1 MKNILLIGAGRS
13 ASTLI
18 KYLLD
23 NSQKENWKI
32 TVADISLELA
42 KQKTNNHPNAHP
54 IALDITNEQQRA
66 NEIQKVDLVISML
79 PATMHLPVAKECLKQ
94 KKHLVTASYVS
105 KQMKDLDAE
114 AKKAGVIF
122 LNEIGLDPGID
133 HLSAMKVINEV
144 KAKGGKMITFKSY
157 CGGLVAPESNDNPW
171 GYKFTWNPRAVVMA
185 GQSGD
190 SAGATAQ
197 YMENGKIKYV
207 PYQRLFTNTET
218 IKVEWGNGSTR
229 LTTRFEAYA
238 NRDSLS
244 YKELYGLQDV
254 ENMLRGTLRM
264 PGFCKAWNAFIQ
276 LGLTDDN
283 CKVSDSEHTTYAELI
298 ESFLPEGKGGLKKKL
313 AKFLR
318 EKENSPVMKKIDWL
332 GILKSQKIGCLTLDL
347 SLHGEGSSA
356 TPAEILLDLLMKKW
370 SLKPKDKDMV
380 VMQHLFEYRLT
391 PPKESLRTNPSLR
404 GKGRRGEVKRLTS
417 SMVVIGEDQVNT
429 AMSKTVGLP
438 LGISTKLILKGK
450 INLTGVWVPT
460 VKEIYDPVLAEL
472 EKFGIQFIEKHN

>member
-32 TVADISLELA
+32 TVGDISAELA
-42 KQKTNNHPNAHP
+42 KQKTGDHPNAYA
-54 IALDITNEQQRA
+54 IAFDVNHEEQRA
-66 NEIQKVDLVISML
+66 NEISKVDLVISML
-79 PATMHLPVAKECLKQ
+79 PATMHLAVAKECLKQ
-94 KKHLVTASYVS
+94 KKNLVTASYVS
-105 KQMKDLDAE
+105 AHMKELDAD

-133 HLSAMKVINEV
+133 HLSAMKVIDDV
-144 KAKGGKMITFKSY
+144 KSKGGTMITFKSY

-197 YMENGKIKYV
+197 YLQNGKTKYV
-207 PYQRLFTNTET
+207 PYTRLFSNVET
-218 IKVEWGNGSTR
+218 IKVEGLGK
-229 LTTRFEAYA
+229 FEAYA

-244 YKELYGLQDV
+244 YMELYGLHDV
-254 ENMLRGTLRM
+254 KNMLRGTLRQ
-264 PGFCKAWNAFIQ
+264 PGFCKAWDAFIQ

-283 CKVSDSEHTTYAELI
+283 CKVSDSENTTYAELI
-298 ESFLPEGKGGLKKKL
+298 DSFLPEGKGSSVKKKL
-313 AKFLR
+313 AKFLQ
-318 EKENSPVMKKIDWL
+318 EKENSPVMKKLDWV
-332 GILKSQKIGCLTLDL
+332 GILKNQKIGLKD
-347 SLHGEGSSA
+347 SS
-356 TPAEILLDLLMKKW
+356 PAEILLDLLMKKW

-380 VMQHLFEYRLT
+380 VMQHLFEFKI
-391 PPKESLRTNPSLR
+391 PGSKSKVSS
-404 GKGRRGEVKRLTS
+404 LTS
-417 SMVVIGEDQVNT
+417 SMVVIGDDQVNT

-438 LGISTKLILKGK
+438 MGISTKMILNGK
-450 INLTGVWVPT
+450 INLKGVHIPT

-472 EKFGIQFIEKHN
+472 ENFGIRFNEKHS

>member
-54 IALDITNEQQRA
+54 IALDINNEEQRTS
-66 NEIQKVDLVISML
+66 EISKVDLVISML
-79 PATMHLPVAKECLKQ
+79 PATMHLSVAKECLKQ

-114 AKKAGVIF
+114 AKNAGVIF

-133 HLSAMKVINEV
+133 HLSAMKVIDDV
-144 KAKGGKMITFKSY
+144 KAQGGTMVTFRSY

-197 YMENGKIKYV
+197 YLENGKVKYV
-207 PYQRLFTNTET
+207 PYTRLFSNAHT
-218 IKVEWGNGSTR
+218 ISVDGWGK
-229 LTTRFEAYA
+229 FEAYA
-238 NRDSLS
+238 NRDSLL
-244 YKELYGLQDV
+244 YIDLYGLHDV
-254 ENMLRGTLRM
+254 KNMLRGTLRM
-264 PGFCKAWNAFIQ
+264 PGFCRAWNAFIQ

-283 CKVSDSEHTTYAELI
+283 CKVSNSEKISYADLI
-298 ESFLPEGKGGLKKKL
+298 DSFLPEGKGTVKKKL
-313 AKFLR
+313 AKFLK
-318 EKENSPVMKKIDWL
+318 EKDNSPVMKKLDWL
-332 GILKSQKIGCLTLDL
+332 GIFKNQKIG
-347 SLHGEGSSA
+347 LHDSS
-356 TPAEILLDLLMKKW
+356 PAEILLDLLMKKW
-370 SLKPKDKDMV
+370 SLKANDKDMV
-380 VMQHLFEYRLT
+380 VMQHIFQYKGAE
-391 PPKESLRTNPSLR
+391 
-404 GKGRRGEVKRLTS
+404 GKGQVKTITS
-417 SMVVIGEDQVNT
+417 SMVVIGEDQINT

-438 LGISTKLILKGK
+438 MGISTKLILNGR

-460 VKEIYDPVLAEL
+460 VKEIYNPVLSEL
-472 EKFGIQFIEKHN
+472 EKFGIAFIEKHST

>member
-1 MKNILLIGAGRS
+1 MAKNILLIGAGRS

-32 TVADISLELA
+32 IVGDISAELA
-42 KQKTNNHPNAHP
+42 KQKIGSHPNAHA
-54 IALDITNEQQRA
+54 IAFDINNDEQRTT
-66 NEIQKVDLVISML
+66 EISKVDLVISML

-94 KKHLVTASYVS
+94 KKNLVTASYVS
-105 KQMKDLDAE
+105 KQMHDLNDE

-122 LNEIGLDPGID
+122 LNEMGLDPGID
-133 HLSAMKVINEV
+133 HLSAMKVIDEV
-144 KAKGGKMITFKSY
+144 HAQGGTMITFRSY

-197 YMENGKIKYV
+197 YLENGKVKYV
-207 PYQRLFTNTET
+207 PYTRLFSNAHT
-218 IKVEWGNGSTR
+218 ISVDGWGK
-229 LTTRFEAYA
+229 FEAYA

-244 YKELYGLQDV
+244 YMDLYGLHDV
-254 ENMLRGTLRM
+254 KNMLRGTLRM
-264 PGFCKAWNAFIQ
+264 PGFCRAWNSFIQ

-283 CKVSDSEHTTYAELI
+283 CKVSNSEKISYAELI
-298 ESFLPEGKGGLKKKL
+298 ESFLPEAKGGVKKKM
-313 AKFLR
+313 AKFLK
-318 EKENSPVMKKIDWL
+318 EKDNSPVIKKLDWL
-332 GILKSQKIGCLTLDL
+332 GIFKTQKIGLKDA
-347 SLHGEGSSA
+347 S
-356 TPAEILLDLLMKKW
+356 PAEILLDLLMKKW

-380 VMQHLFEYRLT
+380 VMQHIFEYKT
-391 PPKESLRTNPSLR
+391 PATKNKLQ
-404 GKGRRGEVKRLTS
+404 RLTS
-417 SMVVIGEDQVNT
+417 SMVVIGENQIDT

-438 LGISTKLILKGK
+438 LGIATKLILEGK
-450 INLTGVWVPT
+450 INLTGVWIPT

-472 EKFGIQFIEKHN
+472 ENFGIRFVEKIS